1 MKQLLRIAIFTVI
14 GSSIRQ
20 ALRRFH
26 SFSNGIAVAC
36 KLSWVKLVDSVF
48 YWNLRRLYLVYC
60 LFYFST
66 RSSSRAMQYAK
77 VLFYHDNFKFCCL
90 IGLQA
95 FSFYFLTFMKNNLL
109 IVRTI
114 YFEFVLEVSILSSTE
129 PKGAGFRKYPWLY
142 VPNPALASKLYTEQ
156 MWTKFTTNM
165 HLGSTNEKNTYSS
178 RAYMFNFLSK
188 SRR

>member
-26 SFSNGIAVAC
+26 SFFNGIAVAC

-66 RSSSRAMQYAK
+66 RSNSRAMQDGR
-77 VLFYHDNFKFCCL
+77 VLFYHDNFKFYSL
-90 IGLQA
+90 IGLQHLV
-95 FSFYFLTFMKNNLL
+95 FTSSHNLL
-109 IVRTI
+109 DRSNHLFWVCIGSIHFGFHWTQMSEFKRISMAVYSHPSSCVQTTYWTNVDKIYNKHAFGVNQWKKTRT
-114 YFEFVLEVSILSSTE
+114 V
-129 PKGAGFRKYPWLY
+129 GY
-142 VPNPALASKLYTEQ
+142 V
-156 MWTKFTTNM
+156 
-165 HLGSTNEKNTYSS
+165 
-178 RAYMFNFLSK
+178 
-188 SRR
+188 